1 MGSDSP
7 SSRPVDEAAALAV
20 YGALK
25 LEGFFPEF
33 GAEVCGKLFPRSG
46 VCSYAPGQRVIEQGE
61 AGRDLFVVL
70 SGALA
75 VAVSMG
81 SAAAE
86 VAVLGPGDLIGEV
99 ALLRDGV
106 RTATVT
112 ANSPCE
118 VYRLAFADLG
128 YVLEH
133 NPELAA
139 HLRGLAER
147 RTA

>member
-1 MGSDSP
+1 MPSDSP
-7 SSRPVDEAAALAV
+7 PARAVDEAAAQAV
-20 YGALK
+20 YRALK

-46 VCSYAPGQRVIEQGE
+46 VCVYAPGQRVIEQGE
-61 AGRDLFVVL
+61 SGRDLFVVL
-70 SGALA
+70 TGALA
-75 VAVSMG
+75 VSVSMG

-86 VAVLGPGDLIGEV
+86 VAVLGPGELIGEV

-112 ANSPCE
+112 ASAPSAVC
-118 VYRLAFADLG
+118 RLAFADLG
-128 YVLEH
+128 YILEH